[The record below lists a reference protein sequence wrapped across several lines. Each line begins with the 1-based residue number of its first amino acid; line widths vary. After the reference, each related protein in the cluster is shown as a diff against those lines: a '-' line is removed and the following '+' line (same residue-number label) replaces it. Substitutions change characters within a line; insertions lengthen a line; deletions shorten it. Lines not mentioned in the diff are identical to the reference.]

1 LPLARTL
8 NFKITLVRKFVA
20 PVIRQTFHDKRNNLI
35 EALKRSDEDILI
47 GGDGQYDSPGC
58 CAKYATNLTKKLK
71 TSDKKHRYF

>member
-1 LPLARTL
+1 LRLACTL

-20 PVIRQTFHDKRNNLI
+20 PVIKQTFHDKRNNLI

-47 GGDGQYDSPGC
+47 GGDSPGC